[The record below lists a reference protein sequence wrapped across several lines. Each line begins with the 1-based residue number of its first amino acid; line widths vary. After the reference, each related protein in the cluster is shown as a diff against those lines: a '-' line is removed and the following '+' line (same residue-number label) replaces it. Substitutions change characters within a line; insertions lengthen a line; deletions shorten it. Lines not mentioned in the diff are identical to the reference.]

1 MRKVA
6 QVSSSEAYGSARI
19 SHADVRVASIRR
31 AMLAETSTP
40 VHGWPALRAASCSP
54 LRPLIANRALK
65 MPCPMIDVRIA
76 INGSLLPEKRVIH
89 GTDPGFDRVAESCDT
104 ASMTLEL

>member
-1 MRKVA
+1 
-6 QVSSSEAYGSARI
+6 
-19 SHADVRVASIRR
+19 
-31 AMLAETSTP
+31 
-40 VHGWPALRAASCSP
+40 
-54 LRPLIANRALK
+54 
-65 MPCPMIDVRIA
+65 MIDVRIA